1 MIVSMSRV
9 LIVGPKIIS
18 AEVIRLLHKMGRLHI
33 APVKNQGTLHPA
45 VLDSG
50 EADVKHTMERLQQ
63 ELDGLLTILEFHG
76 RQAQAVM
83 PADWEKLLAD
93 LLVQRVEINQLV
105 KQKLDF
111 SDELALIENYRAA
124 FEALS
129 PLMSKLEPSRRIKAF
144 GFMAKI
150 QESAAVDALQKELR
164 KLTEGRV
171 EFYRHQIDEKKLAV
185 LAVFHIDDEEKIK
198 GFFTKAGVNEL
209 KLPSAVASL
218 NMAEAVSQ
226 LKGKSRQLPEMISE
240 ISKRISDISRQQGP
254 VLEAYRLMVGD
265 ELARLQ
271 AKEELPEGRFTFY
284 LQGYLPAEDL
294 PGLKEMLF
302 KKFGDKVT
310 VQVLEIDH
318 HDAPNVPVIL
328 KNRKMIRPF
337 ELALS
342 IFNPPQY
349 GTVDPTPFI
358 AFFFPL
364 FFGFIV
370 GDIGYGIV
378 LLIIS
383 ILMLVQKSRFFL
395 FKPVEIL
402 FKVKVTDN
410 LAKQLSI
417 IILYCAFWTFL
428 FGVIYGEL
436 FGDLGEHMHWI
447 KPMSEKLNRM
457 SSESIMTLFKIAI
470 IFGAVQ
476 VYVGFGIMLHT
487 GIKHRDLHHIL
498 EPVAFALGVLGVF
511 GMFFTTMVN
520 MLPTWL
526 MWPSIILTGASAVT
540 LGILAGVAGPIEIF
554 GAVGNILSYARLF
567 AIGLSAAYL
576 AYAANLIGRTIGGL
590 PGLLVAALIVHPL
603 FFALGLI
610 SPIMQSFRLQVVEF
624 FTKFKYHDYSGKKY
638 KPLKTLGGK

>member
-9 LIVGPKIIS
+9 LIVGPKGIS
-18 AEVIRLLHKMGRLHI
+18 AEVIKSLHKMGRLHI
-33 APVKNQGTLHPA
+33 TPVKPEGSVRHTE
-45 VLDSG
+45 LDTE
-50 EADVKHTMERLQQ
+50 EAELKHNMERLHQ
-63 ELDGLLTILEFHG
+63 ELDGLLTVLEFHG
-76 RQAQAVM
+76 RPAKSAV
-83 PADWEKLLAD
+83 PSDWEKLLAD
-93 LLVQRVEINQLV
+93 LLMQRAEINHLI
-105 KQKLDF
+105 KQKLEL
-111 SDELALIENYRAA
+111 SDELALIENYRTA

-150 QESAAVDALQKELR
+150 TESAAVDALQKELR
-164 KLTEGRV
+164 KLTEGRI

-209 KLPSAVASL
+209 KLPSTVASL

-226 LKGKSRQLPEMISE
+226 LKEKSRRLPEMISE
-240 ISKRISDISRQQGP
+240 ISKRISEISRQEGP
-254 VLEAYRLMVGD
+254 VFEAYRLMVGD

-294 PGLKEMLF
+294 PSLKEMLY
-302 KKFGDKVT
+302 KKFGDRVT
-310 VQVLEIDH
+310 VQVLEIGH

-328 KNRKMIRPF
+328 KNSKMIKPF
-337 ELALS
+337 ELLLS

-370 GDIGYGIV
+370 GDIGYGAVMLTAAVILHLKLRDNQMV
-378 LLIIS
+378 KTLTTIFAFCAVWTII
-383 ILMLVQKSRFFL
+383 
-395 FKPVEIL
+395 
-402 FKVKVTDN
+402 
-410 LAKQLSI
+410 
-417 IILYCAFWTFL
+417 
-428 FGVIYGEL
+428 FGAVYGEL

-470 IFGAVQ
+470 IIGAVQ
-476 VYVGFGIMLHT
+476 VYVGFGIMLYT
-487 GIKHRDLHHIL
+487 GIKHRNLHHIL

-511 GMFFTTMVN
+511 GMFFTMMLI
-520 MLPTWL
+520 MLPAWL

-540 LGILAGVAGPIEIF
+540 LGILVGVAGPIEIF

-590 PGLLVAALIVHPL
+590 PGLLVAALVVHPL

-610 SPIMQSFRLQVVEF
+610 SPIMQPFRLQVVEF

>member
-33 APVKNQGTLHPA
+33 APVKTQGTVHHA

-50 EADVKHTMERLQQ
+50 EAEIKHTMERLQQ
-63 ELDGLLTILEFHG
+63 ELDGLLTVLEFHG
-76 RQAQAVM
+76 RPAQAAM
-83 PADWEKLLAD
+83 PADWENLLAD
-93 LLVQRVEINQLV
+93 LLMQRAEINQLI
-105 KQKLDF
+105 KQKLDLG
-111 SDELALIENYRAA
+111 DELALIENYRAA

-144 GFMAKI
+144 GFMAKL

-240 ISKRISDISRQQGP
+240 ISKRISDISRKEGP
-254 VLEAYRLMVGD
+254 VFEAYRLMVGD

-294 PGLKEMLF
+294 PCLKELLF
-302 KKFGDKVT
+302 KKFDDRVT
-310 VQVLEIDH
+310 VQVLEIGH

-328 KNRKMIRPF
+328 KNSKMIQPF
-337 ELALS
+337 ELLLS

-370 GDIGYGIV
+370 GDIGYGAVMLTAAVILHLKLRDNQMV
-378 LLIIS
+378 RTLTTIFAFCSAWTII
-383 ILMLVQKSRFFL
+383 
-395 FKPVEIL
+395 
-402 FKVKVTDN
+402 
-410 LAKQLSI
+410 
-417 IILYCAFWTFL
+417 
-428 FGVIYGEL
+428 FGAVYGEL

-447 KPMSEKLNRM
+447 KPMSEQLNRM

-476 VYVGFGIMLHT
+476 VYVGFGIMLYT
-487 GIKHRDLHHIL
+487 GIKHRNLHHIL

-610 SPIMQSFRLQVVEF
+610 SPIMQPFRLQVVEF

>member
-1 MIVSMSRV
+1 MIVAMSRV

-33 APVKNQGTLHPA
+33 TPVKSQGTVHSA

-50 EADVKHTMERLQQ
+50 EAELKHTMERLQQ
-63 ELDGLLTILEFHG
+63 ELDGLLTVLGWQG
-76 RQAQAVM
+76 RPAQAAL
-83 PADWEKLLAD
+83 PADWENLLAD
-93 LLVQRVEINQLV
+93 LVVQRVGINHLV
-105 KQKLDF
+105 KQKLDLG
-111 SDELALIENYRAA
+111 DELALIENYRAA

-144 GFMAKI
+144 GFMAKL

-164 KLTEGRV
+164 KLTEGRI
-171 EFYRHQIDEKKLAV
+171 EFYRHQVDEKKLAV

-198 GFFTKAGVNEL
+198 GFFSKAGVNEL
-209 KLPSAVASL
+209 KLPSTVASL
-218 NMAEAVSQ
+218 DMAQAVSQ
-226 LKGKSRQLPEMISE
+226 LKGKSRRLPEMISE
-240 ISKRISDISRQQGP
+240 ISKRIGDISDREGP
-254 VLEAYRLMVGD
+254 LLAAYRLMVGD
-265 ELARLQ
+265 ELARLK

-294 PGLKEMLF
+294 PVLKELLY
-302 KKFGDKVT
+302 KKFGDRVT

-328 KNRKMIRPF
+328 KNRKLIKPF

-370 GDIGYGIV
+370 GDIGYGAVMLTAAVILHLKFRDNQLV
-378 LLIIS
+378 RTLTTIFAFCAVWTII
-383 ILMLVQKSRFFL
+383 
-395 FKPVEIL
+395 
-402 FKVKVTDN
+402 
-410 LAKQLSI
+410 
-417 IILYCAFWTFL
+417 
-428 FGVIYGEL
+428 FGAAYGEL
-436 FGDLGEHMHWI
+436 FGDLGEHMHWV
-447 KPMSEKLNRM
+447 KPMSDKLNRL

-470 IFGAVQ
+470 MLGVAQ
-476 VYVGFGIMLHT
+476 VYVGFGIMLYT
-487 GIKHRDLHHIL
+487 GIKHRNLHHIL

-511 GMFFTTMVN
+511 GMFFTMMLV
-520 MLPTWL
+520 MLPAWL

-590 PGLLVAALIVHPL
+590 PGLLVAALVVHPL

-610 SPIMQSFRLQVVEF
+610 SPIMQPFRLQVVEF

-638 KPLKTLGGK
+638 KPLKTLGGN